1 MFADTEPI
9 IRKYT
14 VDCQKAWDS
23 KNEKLAL
30 TYYDSI
36 NTCITGSYIGN
47 HKFKTLNNKVI
58 DMGKIIKPTLII
70 VSASW
75 CEPCRAEI
83 PALNKIV
90 EKYKDKIDFVVLF
103 WNDKKE
109 TQKLAPLYNKSIFIV
124 PSDVQSKDDVH
135 KISIGGFNHI
145 MGYPTNYMINASRKI
160 VKYATG
166 AAVAT
171 SFVGPDG
178 KMVTI
183 TEDQALEKN
192 YTRLKDDV
200 DFLIANNKE

>member
-1 MFADTEPI
+1 
-9 IRKYT
+9 
-14 VDCQKAWDS
+14 
-23 KNEKLAL
+23 
-30 TYYDSI
+30 
-36 NTCITGSYIGN
+36 
-47 HKFKTLNNKVI
+47 
-58 DMGKIIKPTLII
+58 
-70 VSASW
+70 
-75 CEPCRAEI
+75 
-83 PALNKIV
+83 
-90 EKYKDKIDFVVLF
+90 
-103 WNDKKE
+103 
-109 TQKLAPLYNKSIFIV
+109 
-124 PSDVQSKDDVH
+124 
-135 KISIGGFNHI
+135 